1 MSDVETSPSS
11 ETPAAE
17 TSETTEAPAG
27 GKLEIVIYQAAGDE
41 MFKGHRPDGTGWDW
55 SWADWQREWMD
66 NTPVKFAYRCLPLT
80 IANQTGWWIY
90 NPVGFTA
97 VWNGQQR
104 PGSTQ
109 FLFDSDPGTWGVWI
123 NDQFGSGII
132 TWNVPFLFRTKPHG
146 TRLLVTGPA
155 NYFRHGV
162 QPLMAIVESDWIYMS
177 FTMNYKITSSRLPI
191 RFDQGEPLLQVIPIP
206 GALFTNLEEATVT
219 YMKLEKDPEM
229 HHAYQTWN
237 DARLKLINDKKAS
250 IAKGDLWQKDYFV
263 GRDIMG
269 RPTVSG
275 HKTKLTP
282 PEIDFQSPKP

>member
-1 MSDVETSPSS
+1 MSDVDSSPTSQ
-11 ETPAAE
+11 TAPAQAA
-17 TSETTEAPAG
+17 EAPAG
-27 GKLEIVIYQAAGDE
+27 GKLEVVIYQAAGDE

-55 SWADWQREWMD
+55 SWANWQREWMD

-97 VWNGQQR
+97 TWNGQPL
-104 PGSTQ
+104 PGNVH
-109 FLFDSDPGTWGVWI
+109 FLFDSDPGTWGTWI
-123 NDQFGSGII
+123 NDQFGRGII
-132 TWNVPFLFRTKPHG
+132 TWNVPFLFRTRPIG
-146 TRLLVTGPA
+146 TRLLVSGPA
-155 NYFRHGV
+155 NYFKHGV
-162 QPLMAIVESDWIYMS
+162 QAMTAIVESDWIYMS
-177 FTMNYKITSSRLPI
+177 FTMNWKITSSRLSI
-191 RFDQGEPLLQVIPIP
+191 RFDQGEPLLQVMPIS
-206 GALFTNLEEATVT
+206 GNLFTDLEEANVT

-229 HHAYQTWN
+229 FLAYKSWN
-237 DARLKLINDKKAS
+237 DARLKLISDKRSA

-263 GRDIMG
+263 GRDILG